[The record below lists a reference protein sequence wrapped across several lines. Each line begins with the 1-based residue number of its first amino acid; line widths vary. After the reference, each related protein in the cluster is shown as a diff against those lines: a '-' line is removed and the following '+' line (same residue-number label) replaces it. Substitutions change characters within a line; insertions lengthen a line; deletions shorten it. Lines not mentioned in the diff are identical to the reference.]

1 MYPCV
6 LREVTGVGE
15 GFAALGA
22 LVRLGLPHV
31 DLGVELQIGLRTE
44 NLERKRIFFYFNTY
58 FFAI

>member
-6 LREVTGVGE
+6 LREVTGVVE

-31 DLGVELQIGLRTE
+31 DLGVKLQIGLRTE
-44 NLERKRIFFYFNTY
+44 NLERKQNKKYI
-58 FFAI
+58 FAI